1 MPIWIMSYELLA
13 KSLFYIHYDIAT
25 NHYYYSPMICSTSL
39 RSLGLVSISSNT
51 ICCQVPSIK
60 LLFLNGTVRLGPI
73 KDARTWECPFPS
85 CHVLLCSYS
94 ISLGA
99 ILVSIFGKSVFR
111 PNSYSMVVIDAVEP
125 DTKIVTIPS
134 CSPLA
139 LMVSSV
145 WRVMSI
151 ISLSPFELTVRIFVI
166 TDIHYNKMRAFI
178 LLYDLRL

>member
-1 MPIWIMSYELLA
+1 MSYKLL
-13 KSLFYIHYDIAT
+13 LV
-25 NHYYYSPMICSTSL
+25 YYHYSPIICSTIL
-39 RSLGLVSISSNT
+39 RSLGLISISRNT

-85 CHVLLCSYS
+85 CHVLSCSYS

-99 ILVSIFGKSVFR
+99 TLASIFGKSFFR
-111 PNSYSMVVIDAVEP
+111 PGSYSIVVTAAVDP

-134 CSPLA
+134 SSLLA
-139 LMVSSV
+139 LIASSV

-151 ISLSPFELTVRIFVI
+151 IWFSPTELISMVFVI
-166 TDIHYNKMRAFI
+166 TDINYDSRLKPLFFVLQCAAFFFQTV
-178 LLYDLRL
+178 